1 MADRTRDGGV
11 EERTE
16 GQRLLLYKG
25 VLARALNLHRDQK
38 SLART
43 GERWKMAHR
52 GQPYR
57 VFKLVHYGRQAV
69 EHSESKHPSQM
80 TPRMTI

>member
-1 MADRTRDGGV
+1 MADRTRDGRI

-25 VLARALNLHRDQK
+25 VLVRVLNLHRDQK

-43 GERWKMAHR
+43 GERWKIEISLFTQDSTHR
-52 GQPYR
+52 G
-57 VFKLVHYGRQAV
+57 LC
-69 EHSESKHPSQM
+69 
-80 TPRMTI
+80 

>member
-1 MADRTRDGGV
+1 MADRTRDGRV

-25 VLARALNLHRDQK
+25 VLVRVLNLHRDQK
-38 SLART
+38 SLGRT
-43 GERWKMAHR
+43 GEGWKMAPR

-57 VFKLVHYGRQAV
+57 VFKLVYYGRQAV
-69 EHSESKHPSQM
+69 EHSESKHSPQM
-80 TPRMTI
+80 TPRMAI